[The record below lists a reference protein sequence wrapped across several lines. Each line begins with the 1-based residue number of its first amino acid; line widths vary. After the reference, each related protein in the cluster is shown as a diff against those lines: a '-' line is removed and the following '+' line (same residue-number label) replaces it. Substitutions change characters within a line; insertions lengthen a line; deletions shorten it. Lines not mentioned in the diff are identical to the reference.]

1 MAKLVKSIYTNSD
14 VTALG
19 EMTLTD
25 AIEHPVAGTVTTDND
40 GSFDMNATNNFACT
54 PTGSITLTFT
64 NITAG
69 QSGNIWLDNSAGVAI
84 SAASTTYISAADLTT
99 VSTAGVYRLSYFSNG
114 TNVAVSV
121 SQALT
126 SAGA

>member
-1 MAKLVKSIYTNSD
+1 MSSSMSGTSLTTTT
-14 VTALG
+14 VTVSK
-19 EMTLTD
+19 
-25 AIEHPVAGTVTTDND
+25 AIGTVTTDND
-40 GSFDMNATNNFACT
+40 LSFDLSVTNNFSCT
-54 PTGSITLTFT
+54 PTGTGTLTFT

-69 QSGNIWLDNSAGVAI
+69 QSGNIWMDNSGGHAI
-84 SAASTTYISAADLTT
+84 SAASTTYISAADLST